1 MQSFTHILAGVTIA
15 RDWKPN
21 CYRPIVQKPAG
32 EDEIENLEGQG
43 IGSVMAVFYVF
54 MFWLR

>member
-1 MQSFTHILAGVTIA
+1 
-15 RDWKPN
+15 
-21 CYRPIVQKPAG
+21 VQKPAG